1 MLTRNLHILVKY
13 SLIASLTTALEETD
27 AENAKRSRSG
37 EAVRSHATRQGAEEG
52 ESAWKMQTELD
63 ELKRKCEIL
72 ERTRATSD
80 KRCKEVEERAEQEAD
95 QVAAIVENLRL
106 SMEEQLDELRQEHDK
121 VLQERDAAE
130 SQLQVQLT
138 AGER

>member
-1 MLTRNLHILVKY
+1 M
-13 SLIASLTTALEETD
+13 
-27 AENAKRSRSG
+27 
-37 EAVRSHATRQGAEEG
+37 RSHATRQGAEEG

>member
-1 MLTRNLHILVKY
+1 MSSRKN

-27 AENAKRSRSG
+27 AENAKWSRTG
-37 EAVRSHATRQGAEEG
+37 EAVRPHTSRQGAEEG
-52 ESAWKMQTELD
+52 KSVGEMQDKLD
-63 ELKRKCEIL
+63 ELKRRCEIL

-130 SQLQVQLT
+130 TQLQVQLT
-138 AGER
+138 AGEK